1 WRLSRTV
8 DLQPSQ
14 RHGRRSIGALRLRGR
29 RNRSRMA
36 HVVQERNAMSNA
48 ASEQPRYQRFDGFY
62 PVYLSE
68 HANRT
73 SRRLHF
79 ICSPLALVRL
89 AGFVVTINPLWVL
102 AALVCGSGFAW
113 VGHFFFE
120 HNRPATFRQ
129 PLYSLMGD
137 WKMYWQTL
145 TGRIPF

>member
-1 WRLSRTV
+1 M
-8 DLQPSQ
+8 
-14 RHGRRSIGALRLRGR
+14 GRDQSARGR
-29 RNRSRMA
+29 PVTLQGRSNGSRMA
-36 HVVQERNAMSNA
+36 ASFTREPAMSNA
-48 ASEQPRYQRFDGFY
+48 ASDPPRYQRFGDFY

-79 ICSPLALVRL
+79 AGSSLALVCL
-89 AGFVVTINPLWVL
+89 AGFVATINPLWLL
-102 AALVCGSGFAW
+102 AALVCGYGFAW